1 MGASISESLISAF
14 EESGEV
20 ALDTGEII
28 SSVAKKFVDDWTQ
41 SFLTTK
47 YLSSLSDTI
56 SDIWMDSSI
65 SMEDQV
71 AQSLGIVRDS
81 LYSMQES
88 LPYIQQFYEGL
99 EDQFHWAD
107 GAGEEIGDAIKTA
120 MVEQNSSL
128 IAGYINSMR
137 ADLSMQ
143 RNEIMRNISPAV
155 TSISTGFDTHLQY
168 MESVAGNVQNIW
180 ERLNLLTTPGNG
192 VKIDARI

>member
-1 MGASISESLISAF
+1 M
-14 EESGEV
+14 EE
-20 ALDTGEII
+20 
-28 SSVAKKFVDDWTQ
+28 
-41 SFLTTK
+41 
-47 YLSSLSDTI
+47 
-56 SDIWMDSSI
+56 
-65 SMEDQV
+65 QV
-71 AQSLGIVRDS
+71 SQSLGLVRDS
-81 LYSMQES
+81 LYAMQDS

-155 TSISTGFDTHLQY
+155 TSISSGFNTHLKY
-168 MESVAGNVQNIW
+168 MESVAGNVQKIW
-180 ERLNLLTTPGNG
+180 ERLNLLTSSGSG
-192 VKIDARI
+192 VKLNARI